1 MATIKGD
8 QNGKTENEKQ
18 DVRHE
23 KFCQWTYQRLDTTEK
38 RISKFKDM
46 SLEIIQTEIKG
57 Q

>member
-18 DVRHE
+18 DVRHD
-23 KFCQWTYQRLDTTEK
+23 KFRQWTYQRLDTAEK